1 MIRATIIFILFIIYL
16 LVTFPL
22 SIIGLLLK
30 PLFPS
35 ISRWIGKFI
44 GGLAGTL
51 FFFLSR
57 ANVSVTGLEHVRP
70 YRKEAVLFVGNHKSY
85 IDIPLLA
92 RYIPFPVA
100 FVAKHVLKKVPFISQ
115 VMILLDCL
123 FLDRQNVRQAMEIIK
138 TGIAKLKRGESVL
151 IFPEGTRSKDD
162 IILPFKQGSLK
173 LAEKAQVP
181 IIPFALKG
189 TEELFGAH
197 GFQVK
202 SSQVWL
208 TFGKP
213 IYLDQLSLEEQKKSA
228 QYVYTIVQEM
238 YDQMHY

>member
-1 MIRATIIFILFIIYL
+1 MIRATIIFVLFILYL

-22 SIIGLLLK
+22 SLVGLLLK
-30 PLFPS
+30 PVSPKT
-35 ISRWIGKFI
+35 SRWIGKFI
-44 GGLAGTL
+44 AGLAGTL
-51 FFFLSR
+51 FFILSG
-57 ANVSVTGLEHVRP
+57 AQVKVIGLENVRP
-70 YRKEAVLFVGNHKSY
+70 FKKDAVLFVGNHKSY

-100 FVAKHVLKKVPFISQ
+100 FVAKHVLKKVPLISQ

-123 FLDRQNVRQAMEIIK
+123 FLNRQDVRQAMEIIK
-138 TGIAKLKRGESVL
+138 AGISKLKKGEPVL
-151 IFPEGTRSKDD
+151 IFPEGTRSKEDV
-162 IILPFKQGSLK
+162 ILPFKQGSLK

-197 GFQVK
+197 GFRVK
-202 SSQVWL
+202 SSPVWL
-208 TFGKP
+208 TFGEP
-213 IYLDQLSLEEQKKSA
+213 IYLDQLTSDDQKKSA

-238 YDQMHY
+238 YNEMK

>member
-1 MIRATIIFILFIIYL
+1 MIRATIIFVLFILYL
-16 LVTFPL
+16 LATFPL
-22 SIIGLLLK
+22 SLVGLLLK
-30 PLFPS
+30 PVSPKT
-35 ISRWIGKFI
+35 SRWIGKFI
-44 GGLAGTL
+44 AGLAGTL
-51 FFFLSR
+51 FFILSG
-57 ANVSVTGLEHVRP
+57 AHVKISGLENVRP
-70 YRKEAVLFVGNHKSY
+70 FKKDAVLFVGNHKSY

-100 FVAKHVLKKVPFISQ
+100 FVAKHVLKKVPLISQ

-123 FLDRQNVRQAMEIIK
+123 FLNRQDVRQAMEIIK
-138 TGIAKLKRGESVL
+138 AGILKLKKGESVL

-162 IILPFKQGSLK
+162 VILPFKQGSLK

-197 GFQVK
+197 GFKVK
-202 SSQVWL
+202 SSSVWL
-208 TFGKP
+208 TFGEP
-213 IYLDQLSLEEQKKSA
+213 IYLDQLPSDEQKKSA

-238 YDQMHY
+238 YNEMK